1 MSYRLTDGYLRPSS
15 DGYVRLFK
23 DGYAAFLT
31 HDGYNI
37 ALFSTS
43 GTSFDGGKGI
53 AFVANRI
60 TAPDGYQPSGGGWLY
75 AEGGDGY
82 WSSSRG
88 VVQSI
93 TGTLITRAFPSDAN
107 YTAVVADYRATIME
121 FAGGTTL
128 TATRDVV
135 VPLTAGYQW
144 TIYNGTTGGQS
155 IQIIGSS
162 GTGVT
167 IGNGKR
173 AIVYAD
179 GTNIQRV
186 TPDT

>member
-1 MSYRLTDGYLRPSS
+1 MSYRLTDGYLRPSV

-23 DGYAAFLT
+23 DGYASFLT
-31 HDGYNI
+31 HDGYSV
-37 ALFSTS
+37 ALFSSNGNVFS
-43 GTSFDGGKGI
+43 GAQGI
-53 AFVANRI
+53 VYIANRTI
-60 TAPDGYQPSGGGWLY
+60 APDGYQPISGGWLY

-93 TGTLITRAFPSDAN
+93 NNTLVTTLFPSDAN
-107 YTAVVADYRATIME
+107 YTALISDYRAKIMQ
-121 FAGGTTL
+121 FVGGTTL
-128 TATRDVV
+128 TATRNVV
-135 VPLTAGYQW
+135 VPLIAGYQW
-144 TIYNGTTGGQS
+144 TIFNGTTGAQS
-155 IQIIGSS
+155 IQIIGVS

-167 IGNGKR
+167 IATGKR

-179 GTNIQRV
+179 GTNIVRV